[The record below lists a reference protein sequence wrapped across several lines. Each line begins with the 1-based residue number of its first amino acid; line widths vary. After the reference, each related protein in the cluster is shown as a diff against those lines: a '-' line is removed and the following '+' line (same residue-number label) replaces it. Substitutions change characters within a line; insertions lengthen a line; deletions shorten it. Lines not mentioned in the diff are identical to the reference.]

1 MSNFSKT
8 THENHESLDAIT
20 SKFVQLVDKENSKHF
35 ENIMNEAVENEKT
48 QSQLIDLLNE
58 CYESLNE
65 INIFNLGTLK
75 DIINSSLDDDRCDS
89 KYFNPNI
96 ATILTDY
103 YFADE
108 ETSFFELDEVYC
120 TAKELSIPETFYNL
134 IKYGDDN
141 YETLSKLNN
150 KLFEI
155 VPELKKLINQPRHE
169 TTHEL

>member
-1 MSNFSKT
+1 MLNFQKI
-8 THENHESLDAIT
+8 THEKIT
-20 SKFVQLVDKENSKHF
+20 SKFAQLVDKENNKQF
-35 ENIMNEAVENEKT
+35 ENIIDKAVENPETESK
-48 QSQLIDLLNE
+48 LVDLLNE

-65 INIFNLGTLK
+65 LNIFNLGSLK
-75 DIINSSLDDDRCDS
+75 EIINSSLDDDGCDS
-89 KYFNPNI
+89 RYFNPNI
-96 ATILTDY
+96 ASVLTDY
-103 YFADE
+103 YAHNDNDN
-108 ETSFFELDEVYC
+108 FFELDEVYC

-155 VPELKKLINQPRHE
+155 VPELKTLIKQPRHE

>member
-8 THENHESLDAIT
+8 TNENHESLDSIT

-35 ENIMNEAVENEKT
+35 ENIILTAVENEKT
-48 QSQLIDLLNE
+48 RSQLVDLLNE
-58 CYESLNE
+58 CYEPLNE
-65 INIFNLGTLK
+65 LNIFNLDSLK
-75 DIINSSLDDDRCDS
+75 EIVNSSLDDDGCDS
-89 KYFNPNI
+89 KYFNPSI
-96 ATILTDY
+96 ADVLSNENAYEDC
-103 YFADE
+103 
-108 ETSFFELDEVYC
+108 FFELDEVYS
-120 TAKELSIPETFYNL
+120 TVEPLSISETFYNL

-155 VPELKKLINQPRHE
+155 VPELKTLIKRPRHE

>member
-8 THENHESLDAIT
+8 THENHESLDTIT
-20 SKFVQLVDKENSKHF
+20 SKFVQLVDKENNKQF
-35 ENIMNEAVENEKT
+35 ENIINTAVENEKT
-48 QSQLIDLLNE
+48 ESQLVDLLNE

-65 INIFNLGTLK
+65 LNIFNIDSLRE
-75 DIINSSLDDDRCDS
+75 IVNSSLDDDGCDS
-89 KYFNPNI
+89 RYFNPNI
-96 ATILTDY
+96 ANIFIDY
-103 YFADE
+103 GADE
-108 ETSFFELDEVYC
+108 NTFFELDEVYC
-120 TAKELSIPETFYNL
+120 TVEPLNISKTFYNL

-155 VPELKKLINQPRHE
+155 VPELKTLIKQPRHE